1 MTNRMRFLKG
11 AFKVNINKFLQE
23 WDWSVVY
30 FQVTQMERH
39 LVRELSLKPVKIHC
53 NSQYCRFFFFLLTGN
68 CKISL

>member
-11 AFKVNINKFLQE
+11 AFKVSINKFLRE

-39 LVRELSLKPVKIHC
+39 LVRELSLK
-53 NSQYCRFFFFLLTGN
+53 SQYCNFFLLTSN